1 MSEYYMWSEKY
12 QPRTLDECILE
23 GFPAHV
29 QNTLKSLDRANKV
42 PNILLYGIAGTGK
55 STVARILAEKKGYH
69 LEWRNGSLLN
79 KDNVKELLPALTNRS
94 LYGDRRLIFIDEADG
109 MTQPAQLALRSLI
122 DPRYEASWLLTC
134 NYRKKLIEPI
144 QSRFMQI
151 ECSLPAIGEKDRH
164 VAGIVR
170 RCQQILNAENISG
183 IDDKEIAAIATEK
196 YPDIRQTVNE
206 VQLRYGYL
214 ADLAAAE

>member
-1 MSEYYMWSEKY
+1 MWSETY
-12 QPRTLDECILE
+12 QPKSLDECILE

-29 QNTLKSLDRANKV
+29 QKTLFSLDRANKV

-55 STVARILAEKKGYH
+55 STLARILAEKEGYH
-69 LEWRNGSLLN
+69 VTWRNGSLLN

-109 MTQPAQLALRSLI
+109 MTQAAQYALRSLI

-151 ECSLPAIGEKDRH
+151 ECSLPPSNERERH
-164 VAGIVR
+164 ISGIVK
-170 RCQQILNAENISG
+170 RCQQILHAENING
-183 IDDKEIAAIATEK
+183 ISDRDLAQIANEK
-196 YPDIRQTVNE
+196 YPDIRQTINE
-206 VQLRYGYL
+206 VQLRYSSL
-214 ADLAAAE
+214 SELEAAE

>member
-1 MSEYYMWSEKY
+1 MSEYFMWSEKH
-12 QPRTLDECILE
+12 PPKSLDECILE

-29 QNTLKSLDRANKV
+29 QKTLKAFDKANAV

-55 STVARILAEKKGYH
+55 STVAKILSEKEGYH
-69 LEWRNGSLLN
+69 VIWKNGSLLN
-79 KDNVKELLPALTNRS
+79 KDNVRDLLPALTNRS

-109 MTQPAQLALRSLI
+109 MTQAAQLALRSLI

-134 NYRKKLIEPI
+134 NFRKKLIEPI

-151 ECSLPAIGEKDRH
+151 ECSLPPSSDRDRH
-164 VAGIVR
+164 IAGIVR

-183 IDDKEIAAIATEK
+183 ISHSDLAQIANEK
-196 YPDIRQTVNE
+196 YPDIRQTINE
-206 VQLRYGYL
+206 CQMRFSFL
-214 ADLAAAE
+214 ASQNQAF